1 MEVSAI
7 NSLGA
12 AQEYSAPALDFSD
25 YLNLMV
31 SELSSQDPTD
41 PVDNKE
47 MIAQL
52 SSFSQLSLLEQVS
65 NQLLQLSS
73 AYESQYAVQLLG
85 KDVEMRSSSGEVLTA
100 TVSSVDTSSSAPQL
114 TLKTSDGEF
123 LNAVRLSQITMIR

>member
-1 MEVSAI
+1 
-7 NSLGA
+7 
-12 AQEYSAPALDFSD
+12 
-25 YLNLMV
+25 
-31 SELSSQDPTD
+31 
-41 PVDNKE
+41 